1 MRRLIALTAVAAA
14 LTGLAMTSAAQAA
27 GNQDA
32 TAATAPGALV
42 PPPPAGMGQ
51 VVFFRPGKFVGSAIR
66 CTVREDGKMVG
77 RAGNGKYFVLP
88 ATPGPHR
95 FTTKTEATDTLN
107 VEVEPDETTY
117 VKCSIGMGVMAGR
130 PNLSPATADD
140 FASVAHKIKPVDAAE
155 MAKDIAEDEKDRA
168 KAGATTAAGN

>member
-1 MRRLIALTAVAAA
+1 MRKLIVLAAAATVLSGLAVPAVAGNPKDS
-14 LTGLAMTSAAQAA
+14 TETSAKVAV
-27 GNQDA
+27 
-32 TAATAPGALV
+32 V
-42 PPPPAGMGQ
+42 PPPAPGMGQ
-51 VVFFRPGKFVGSAIR
+51 IVFFRPGKFVGSAIR
-66 CTVREDGKMVG
+66 CTVREYGKMVG

-107 VEVEPDETTY
+107 VEVEPDETTF

-130 PNLSPATADD
+130 PNLSPATAED
-140 FASVAHKIKPVDAAE
+140 FGKAAHKIKLVDTQE

-168 KAGATTAAGN
+168 KAVAAATSGN